1 MWALRFISKV
11 VLVLIRRSFPI
22 LLCILLLGL
31 FSQNSALSQ
40 VKIDGEVAE
49 LMLKSFS
56 QFEEGKYQEALSG
69 FKEVAGRTKAK
80 RSSDELR
87 TYTAS
92 QLMSAR
98 CFYLLSRFE
107 EGYDLADKVLQEEL
121 SEDFRSGIIQY
132 YVSCGYGLGLECMS
146 TKKRQFAEARAYF
159 DKVLPFA
166 DEEMRTRILS
176 RRPMSWYFEGVIHKL
191 GQHYEEALIC
201 LEEARSGFR
210 EIDDRAHEMETIC
223 QIGEVKKNAND
234 RLGAVQ
240 AYVSAESL
248 AEQDKDKLSIL
259 KEQYSLYEALDNDEM
274 AWNVAH
280 RIDSLF
286 SLVKDAASQFEFN
299 DLMGDQSLAQNR
311 HLMAERWYLKN
322 EPLLPELSDEAK
334 QYTHYFNLRDLYGKT
349 GQWEKALFYA
359 NLAKEISQKMR
370 SSSDP
375 GYYTNYNFIADI
387 YRRKG
392 DSLRCFRNLDSLF
405 MAVPLINEPREL
417 QFIYFAR
424 GQAYATFGNYAKALE
439 DYRKA
444 EELLAS
450 RYGEDD
456 GDRVAMLPLMGG
468 MEHRLGHYDE
478 SERMYRMYADGQL
491 KLAGG
496 NSSDYIAAVG
506 YLANAEAFAGH
517 LDAACRDY
525 TDAVTKIKQQVRR
538 KWPYLSTVQREAYWA
553 EASEPLRNM
562 ASFALGLGEHQTPFT
577 QTCYDGLAL
586 TKAFLLESEQSTYD
600 LVKHHGTAEDLEVFL
615 AILAIQ
621 DRIRV
626 WESHGQ
632 EYADSILTATTR
644 VARLESSLSRR
655 CRAYGDATAFMGI
668 DYTQIRQSLDD
679 NEVLVD
685 FTDFIS
691 NSRGRIYAAYI
702 IDNQQSFPYL
712 KELFQERS
720 IDSLHVRYAHQFYTG
735 KPAETVSRLLWDPL
749 KDFVKEG
756 ATVYYVP
763 TQLLFQI
770 APESLPAGDGTLLG
784 DHYRFVRLSSAREL
798 VRYRE
803 SLDLPGTPDGV
814 DAVLY
819 GGLQYS
825 LDGSVMESEARKH
838 DVPRM
843 FAFRGND
850 ETVRG
855 DSLFHD
861 LPGSKVEIESIAA
874 ELKEAHRSVH
884 PYMGKEGTEES
895 FLSLSGHAPRILH
908 LATHGFYYTPD
919 AAQEVDYLRGFSDAM
934 SLSGLVLAGGNAAW
948 LGQRLPEGVL
958 GGILT
963 AAEIARMDL
972 NGVDMVVLSA
982 CHSGKG
988 EATPEGLYGLQRAFK
1003 KAGVKTI
1010 VMSLWAESD
1019 RVGPE
1024 FMEEFYRNLAGS
1036 AGWNKRIA
1044 FDKAK
1049 EAIRR
1054 KYPDSP
1060 SFWAG
1065 FVMLD

>member
-1 MWALRFISKV
+1 MRRF
-11 VLVLIRRSFPI
+11 LHI
-22 LLCILLLGL
+22 LLCLLLSGFVGQSFSYAQDL
-31 FSQNSALSQ
+31 EEVNTLMKTSYAQLEQRDYRGAMAGFRNVADRTKPQRTRAEHEAYVFSQTM
-40 VKIDGEVAE
+40 VAQC
-49 LMLKSFS
+49 LYML
-56 QFEEGKYQEALSG
+56 QQYQEGFDLAGIMLHEALS
-69 FKEVAGRTKAK
+69 EEERT
-80 RSSDELR
+80 SL
-87 TYTAS
+87 TH
-92 QLMSAR
+92 L
-98 CFYLLSRFE
+98 
-107 EGYDLADKVLQEEL
+107 
-121 SEDFRSGIIQY
+121 
-132 YVSCGYGLGLECMS
+132 YVSCGYGHGLECMS

-210 EIDDRAHEMETIC
+210 EIDDRAHEMETVC

-735 KPAETVSRLLWDPL
+735 KPAETVSRLLWAPL

>member
-1 MWALRFISKV
+1 MRRF
-11 VLVLIRRSFPI
+11 LHI
-22 LLCILLLGL
+22 LLCLLLSGL
-31 FSQNSALSQ
+31 AGQGVVHAQ
-40 VKIDGEVAE
+40 DMGEVDE
-49 LMLKSFS
+49 LIKTSYEKLQEKN
-56 QFEEGKYQEALSG
+56 YREALAG
-69 FKEVAGRTKAK
+69 FRTAAGRTKAQRTK
-80 RSSDELR
+80 AEHEAYAFSQTMAVECLFFLR
-87 TYTAS
+87 EY
-92 QLMSAR
+92 R
-98 CFYLLSRFE
+98 D
-107 EGYDLADKVLQEEL
+107 GYDLAGIVLHESL
-121 SEDFRSGIIQY
+121 SEEERKNLTHL

-146 TKKRQFAEARAYF
+146 TEKRQFAEARAYF

-166 DEEMRTRILS
+166 NEEMRTRILS

-210 EIDDRAHEMETIC
+210 EIDDRTHEMETIC

-234 RLGAVQ
+234 RLGAIQ

-259 KEQYSLYEALDNDEM
+259 KEQYGLYEALDNDEM

-311 HLMAERWYLKN
+311 YLMAERWYLKN
-322 EPLLPELSDEAK
+322 EPLLPELFDEAK
-334 QYTHYFNLRDLYGKT
+334 RYAHYFNLRDLYGKT
-349 GQWEKALFYA
+349 GQWERALFYA
-359 NLAKEISQKMR
+359 NLAKEVSQKR
-370 SSSDP
+370 HSSSDP

-417 QFIYFAR
+417 QFIYFSR
-424 GQAYATFGNYAKALE
+424 GQAYASFGNYAKALE

-456 GDRVAMLPLMGG
+456 GDRVAMLPLIGG
-468 MEHRLGHYDE
+468 MEHRLGHYNE

-538 KWPYLSTVQREAYWA
+538 KWPYFSTVQREAYWA

-562 ASFALGLGEHQTPFT
+562 ASFALGLGEYQTPFT
-577 QTCYDGLAL
+577 QVCYDGLVL
-586 TKAFLLESEQSTYD
+586 TKAFLLESEQSTFD
-600 LVKHHGTAEDLEVFL
+600 LIKNHGSEEDLAVFSTAQAL
-615 AILAIQ
+615 
-621 DRIRV
+621 REKIRV
-626 WESHGQ
+626 WESQGQ
-632 EYADSILTATTR
+632 EYADSILSATTR
-644 VARLESSLSRR
+644 AARLESSLARN
-655 CRAYGDATAFMGI
+655 CQAYGDATAFMDI
-668 DYTQIRQSLDD
+668 DYLKIREALGEED
-679 NEVLVD
+679 VLID
-685 FTDFIS
+685 FTDFMTE
-691 NSRGRIYAAYI
+691 SRGRLYAAYI
-702 IDNQQSFPYL
+702 IDKQQPFPLL

-720 IDSLHVRYAHQFYTG
+720 VDSLQVRYVHQFYAG
-735 KPAETVSRLLWDPL
+735 EPAERLLHLLWDPL
-749 KDFVKEG
+749 KPYVKEG

-770 APESLPAGDGTLLG
+770 APESLPAGDGSLLG

-798 VRYRE
+798 VRYRDRLE
-803 SLDLPGTPDGV
+803 LATAPGQV

-825 LDGSVMESEARKH
+825 LDGTVMASEARKH

-850 ETVRG
+850 ERVRG
-855 DSLFHD
+855 DSQFED
-861 LPGSKVEIESIAA
+861 LPGSREEVEAIGR
-874 ELKEAHRSVH
+874 ELKAARRTVL

-895 FLSLSGHAPRILH
+895 FLSLSGKAPQILH

-919 AAQEVDYLRGFSDAM
+919 AAQNVDYLMGYSDAM

-948 LGQRLPEGVL
+948 LRQKLPQGVL

-963 AAEIARMDL
+963 AADIARMDL
-972 NGVDMVVLSA
+972 TGVDMVVLSA
-982 CHSGKG
+982 CHSGRG

-1003 KAGVKTI
+1003 KAGVRTI

-1024 FMEEFYRNLAGS
+1024 FMEAFYQNLAGS
-1036 AGWNKRIA
+1036 ADWNKRTA
-1044 FDKAK
+1044 FDMAK